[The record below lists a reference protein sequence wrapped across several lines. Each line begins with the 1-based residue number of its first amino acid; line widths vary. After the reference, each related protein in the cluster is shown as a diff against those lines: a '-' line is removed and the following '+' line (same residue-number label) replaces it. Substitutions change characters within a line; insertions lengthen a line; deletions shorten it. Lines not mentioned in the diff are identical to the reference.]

1 MSLVHFLIQTK
12 EKVMKSKLVK
22 VLFAAVAVSAL
33 GACGGGGSSD
43 SAGDVISTACKMT
56 GNVAT
61 VTSSGCLVTAG
72 NNVQSA
78 LCVGNTLRIL
88 TGTNIS
94 AETLRSSGSSM
105 PNGTTFNGTKFS
117 CG

>member
-1 MSLVHFLIQTK
+1 LHFLTQNKVT
-12 EKVMKSKLVK
+12 VMKSKIIK
-22 VLFAAVAVSAL
+22 VLFTVVTASAL
-33 GACGGGGSSD
+33 GACGGSSD
-43 SAGDVISTACKMT
+43 SSDSGGDAISASCKMN

-61 VTSSGCLVTAG
+61 VTTSGCLVKAG
-72 NNVQSA
+72 NNIQSA
-78 LCVGNTLRIL
+78 LCVGSSLRIL

-105 PNGTTFNGTKFS
+105 PNGSTFNGVKLS

>member
-1 MSLVHFLIQTK
+1 
-12 EKVMKSKLVK
+12 MKSKLVK

-33 GACGGGGSSD
+33 GACGGGGSSSSD
-43 SAGDVISTACKMT
+43 SAGDAISTACKVS

-61 VTSSGCLVTAG
+61 ITSSGCLVTAG

-78 LCVGNTLRIL
+78 LCEGNTLRVA
-88 TGTNIS
+88 TGTNFT
-94 AETLRSSGSSM
+94 AADLRTGASRMPSGAS
-105 PNGTTFNGTKFS
+105 FNGLKLV

>member
-1 MSLVHFLIQTK
+1 MSIVHFLIQTK

-33 GACGGGGSSD
+33 GACGGGSSSD
-43 SAGDVISTACKMT
+43 SAGDVISTSCKVS

-61 VTSSGCLVTAG
+61 ITSSGCLVTAG

-78 LCVGNTLRIL
+78 LCEGNTLRVA
-88 TGTNIS
+88 TGTNFT
-94 AETLRSSGSSM
+94 AADLRTGASRMPSGAS
-105 PNGTTFNGTKFS
+105 FNGLKLV

>member
-1 MSLVHFLIQTK
+1 
-12 EKVMKSKLVK
+12 MKSKLIK
-22 VLFAAVAVSAL
+22 VLFAAVTVSAL
-33 GACGGGGSSD
+33 GACGGGGDSSD
-43 SAGDVISTACKMT
+43 SGGDVISASCKMN

-61 VTSSGCLVTAG
+61 VTTSGCLVNAG

-78 LCVGNTLRIL
+78 MCVGNSLRIL

-105 PNGTTFNGTKFS
+105 PNGSTFNGVKLV